1 MIKDKIG
8 KGEITIQY
16 CPSGDMWAD
25 INTKALQGALFYKMR
40 ARLMG
45 ISKNYDDEVERL
57 NTQPGLLPLK
67 ECGGPTMSPE
77 NTAILKKAGAF
88 KKAFAI
94 ATEELPEAHKIKR
107 YAVAAL
113 MIRALT

>member
-1 MIKDKIG
+1 
-8 KGEITIQY
+8 
-16 CPSGDMWAD
+16 
-25 INTKALQGALFYKMR
+25 
-40 ARLMG
+40 MG
-45 ISKNYDDEVERL
+45 ISKKYDDKVERL

-67 ECGGPTMSPE
+67 ECGSPTMSPE

-94 ATEELPEAHKIKR
+94 ATEALPEAPKIKLF
-107 YAVAAL
+107 AVAAL

>member
-1 MIKDKIG
+1 
-8 KGEITIQY
+8 
-16 CPSGDMWAD
+16 
-25 INTKALQGALFYKMR
+25 
-40 ARLMG
+40 MG

-67 ECGGPTMSPE
+67 ECDSPTMSPE

-94 ATEELPEAHKIKR
+94 ATEALPEAPKVPR
-107 YAVAAL
+107 FVVAAL
-113 MIRALT
+113 MMRALT